1 MRLAAGSSWRF
12 GSAATGQQMS
22 PIEAAFQ
29 ARPQPDNSFDPTSLL
44 VSPGSTNTWL
54 ETSPPPAVNQNAF
67 KR

>member
-1 MRLAAGSSWRF
+1 
-12 GSAATGQQMS
+12 MS

-29 ARPQPDNSFDPTSLL
+29 ARPQPGNSFDPTSLL

-54 ETSPPPAVNQNAF
+54 ENSPPPAVNQNAF